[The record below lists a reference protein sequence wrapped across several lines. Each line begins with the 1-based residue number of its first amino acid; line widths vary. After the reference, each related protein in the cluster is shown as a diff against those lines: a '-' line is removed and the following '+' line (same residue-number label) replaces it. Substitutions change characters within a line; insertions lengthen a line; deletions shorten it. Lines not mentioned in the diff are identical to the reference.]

1 MSWREAW
8 MSLMRLGS
16 MVLRVSKNSLL
27 GSCKMAREGNLKMQT
42 PYYDLAKKYQLTQ
55 PETPEPD
62 SIEKDFLDSFIEDN
76 ALNDITRPEDDETR
90 YSEYRK
96 Y

>member
-1 MSWREAW
+1 

-16 MVLRVSKNSLL
+16 MVLRVSKDSLL
-27 GSCKMAREGNLKMQT
+27 GSCKMAREENLKMQT
-42 PYYDLAKKYQLTQ
+42 TYYDLAKKSQFNQ

-76 ALNDITRPEDDETR
+76 ALKDVTQPVDDGTR